1 VDDGCEILLR
11 EPDDEGT
18 AVWPRV
24 LTGRAPRV
32 LVVDDEE
39 DFLELTEMF
48 LSADGFEVHTAKSAS
63 EALWSALKD
72 PPDLVFLDLMLP
84 GANGFQVLGAL
95 RAEPETRD
103 VPVFACSALDIR
115 DAERV
120 LAAGFDG
127 HFPKP
132 VNWPGLRNV
141 LRGLFSR

>member
-1 VDDGCEILLR
+1 MNDGSEILLKQ
-11 EPDDEGT
+11 DEAVGT
-18 AVWPRV
+18 WPR
-24 LTGRAPRV
+24 THTDRPPRV

-48 LSADGFEVHTAKSAS
+48 LSSDGFQVMKAKSAS
-63 EALWSALKD
+63 EALWMALKT

-84 GANGFQVLGAL
+84 GANGFQVLHAL

-103 VPVFACSALDIR
+103 IPVFACSALDIR
-115 DAERV
+115 DAKNV

-132 VNWPGLRNV
+132 VNWPGLRSV
-141 LRGLFSR
+141 LRKLFKK